1 VKGSSGMMMRS
12 NNKISFFEIVCIES
26 QREYIEI
33 VNYQEGI
40 IINHAGVQ
48 YCNSSRQFSYY
59 SHTSTM
65 LQPGFNYR
73 TGISLQDV

>member
-1 VKGSSGMMMRS
+1 MGERGSGFIMRS

-40 IINHAGVQ
+40 IINHAG
-48 YCNSSRQFSYY
+48 CAK
-59 SHTSTM
+59 
-65 LQPGFNYR
+65 LQLLPAVFILFPYFNYAS
-73 TGISLQDV
+73 TGLQL